1 MFGVAG
7 NGTTT
12 RFTMNNKVALET
24 KSVGGQAGSFAA
36 FGAWRGSLATMTTGK
51 LDNAVSLRQL
61 VRAIALMTLD
71 FLGVALTLKLV
82 LSIASVKL
90 FPAYGSNLLFLTVF
104 AVVATACFFLSGLY
118 GRSWR
123 YVSFEHCVFLAMI
136 IIVGL
141 VMAWIAALTMPVV
154 RAQGLALLPIAI
166 NHWALLTVVLTAM
179 RVVRRGTREWNT
191 RSRYI
196 KANPAAKAELRRTLL
211 IGPPQWAR
219 SVIKLTHSGSASS
232 IGIVGVL
239 LPKREDTMRRLAG
252 LPVLGSHDQLE
263 QAVENLDRKGLRPHC
278 VIACDDGTHLS
289 HRDMSR
295 TIHLTREL
303 GMEMCRVRD
312 PWAQLLL
319 RAPGADADQL
329 PIDALLGRNEF
340 DLDSGYITR
349 QIAGKCVLVTGA
361 GGTIGGELCWQ
372 LASFRPSRLVLL
384 DHCEYNLYMIEMRL
398 RELDPYLDIKVEIC
412 SVGDR
417 EHVRRVFETHRPVIV
432 YHAAALKHVPIVEE
446 NPCAGVQT
454 NIVGTRI
461 VADAVCEFSAKAMV
475 QVSTDKAVN
484 PAGMMGATKRVGELY
499 SQALD
504 LCGVD
509 DSDAPRFMTVR
520 FGNVLGSSGS
530 IIPLFKRQLREGKP
544 LTITHPD
551 IERFFMTVREAA
563 QLILQSSSSAL
574 EQNTQRGT
582 IFVLDMGAP
591 VRIVDLAHRMIAL
604 YGLRPGIDVPIKF
617 IGLRPGEKLYE
628 ELFDVCEE
636 QIESGITGIFEAR
649 SSPLL
654 LPYIT
659 RAIDRLSQ
667 VVISGDH
674 EEARRITHQLVKI
687 PGSSSNVECMTQVS
701 GGPRDLPNA
710 SLNAQ

>member
-1 MFGVAG
+1 MRENVAPE
-7 NGTTT
+7 
-12 RFTMNNKVALET
+12 RKD
-24 KSVGGQAGSFAA
+24 VGGQAGSLAA
-36 FGAWRGSLATMTTGK
+36 FGALPGNLAAITMGK

-61 VRAIALMTLD
+61 LRVFALMTLD
-71 FLGVALTLKLV
+71 FFGVALTLKLV
-82 LSIASVKL
+82 LSVAGIKL
-90 FPAYGSNLLFLTVF
+90 FPAYYSNLVFLAAF
-104 AVVATACFFLSGLY
+104 AIIATACFFLSGLY

-123 YVSFEHCVFLAMI
+123 YLTYSHCVFLAAI

-141 VMAWIAALTMPVV
+141 VIAWLAALTIPVV
-154 RAQGLALLPIAI
+154 RGHGLTLLPVAI
-166 NHWALLTVVLTAM
+166 NHWAVLTVLLTGM
-179 RVVRRGTREWNT
+179 RVARRGTREWGA
-191 RSRYI
+191 RSKRF
-196 KANPAAKAELRRTLL
+196 KAHAASTTEARRTLL
-211 IGPPQWAR
+211 IGPPQWA
-219 SVIKLTHSGSASS
+219 SSAIELTHSDIASS
-232 IGIVGVL
+232 IQIVGIL

-252 LPVLGSHDQLE
+252 VPVLGNHEQFE
-263 QAVENLDRKGLRPHC
+263 QAVEDLDRKGLRPHC
-278 VIACDDGTHLS
+278 VVAWDDGTHLS

-295 TIHLTREL
+295 TIHLAREL
-303 GMEMCRVRD
+303 GLEMRRVRD

-319 RAPGADADQL
+319 RAPGTDADQL
-329 PIDALLGRNEF
+329 PIDVLLGRSEF
-340 DLDSGYITR
+340 DLDREYITR

-384 DHCEYNLYMIEMRL
+384 DNSEFNLYMIEMRL
-398 RELDPYLDIKVEIC
+398 RELDPHLDIKVEIC
-412 SVGDR
+412 SVC
-417 EHVRRVFETHRPVIV
+417 EKENVRRVFRTHRPVIV

-446 NPCAGVQT
+446 NPCAGVHT

-461 VADAVCEFSAKAMV
+461 VADAVCEFSAKAMI

-509 DSDAPRFMTVR
+509 DPDAPRFMTVR
-520 FGNVLGSSGS
+520 FGIVLGSSGS
-530 IIPLFKRQLREGKP
+530 FVPLFKRQLREGKP

-551 IERFFMTVREAA
+551 IERFFMTVREAV

-574 EQNTQRGT
+574 EQDTQRGT

-604 YGLRPGIDVPIKF
+604 YGLQPEVDVPIKF

-636 QIESGITGIFEAR
+636 QVESGIAGIFEAR
-649 SSPLL
+649 SRPLL
-654 LPYIT
+654 LPVIT
-659 RAIDRLSQ
+659 AAIDRLDSI
-667 VVISGDH
+667 VTRGDH
-674 EEARRITHQLVKI
+674 EEARRLTHHLVKM
-687 PGSSSNVECMTQVS
+687 PSNPSNV
-701 GGPRDLPNA
+701 DYLPNGSGRPPDTPYA
-710 SLNAQ
+710 PMTA

>member
-1 MFGVAG
+1 MKQDV
-7 NGTTT
+7 TSE
-12 RFTMNNKVALET
+12 RKD
-24 KSVGGQAGSFAA
+24 VGGQAGSFAA
-36 FGAWRGSLATMTTGK
+36 FATLPGSLHAITMGK

-61 VRAIALMTLD
+61 VRATALMTLD
-71 FLGVALTLKLV
+71 SLGVAVTLKLV
-82 LSIASVKL
+82 LSIAGIKL
-90 FPAYGSNLLFLTVF
+90 FPSDDSNLLFMAVF
-104 AVVATACFFLSGLY
+104 AIIATTCFLLSGLY

-123 YVSFEHCVFLAMI
+123 YLSFSHCVFLAMI

-141 VMAWIAALTMPVV
+141 AIAWLAALTLPVV
-154 RAQGLALLPIAI
+154 RAHGLTLLPIAI
-166 NHWALLTVVLTAM
+166 NHWALLTVLLVAM
-179 RVVRRGTREWNT
+179 RVARRGTGEWVT
-191 RSRYI
+191 RSKHV
-196 KANPAAKAELRRTLL
+196 KARAAGRTDLRRTLL
-211 IGPPQWAR
+211 VGPPQWAR
-219 SVIKLTHSGSASS
+219 SVIKLSHSQSNSS
-232 IGIVGVL
+232 IDIVGLL
-239 LPKREDTMRRLAG
+239 LPKREDTIRRLAG
-252 LPVLGSHDQLE
+252 LPVFGSHEQLE
-263 QAVENLDRKGLRPHC
+263 QAVEELDRRGLRPHC

-295 TIHLTREL
+295 VIHLTREL
-303 GMEMCRVRD
+303 GLELCSVRD

-319 RAPGADADQL
+319 RTPEADADQL

-340 DLDSGYITR
+340 DLDHGYITR

-361 GGTIGGELCWQ
+361 GGSIGGELCWQ

-384 DHCEYNLYMIEMRL
+384 DHSEYNLYMIEMRL
-398 RELDPYLDIKVEIC
+398 RELDPHLDIRVEIG
-412 SVGDR
+412 SVCDKDY
-417 EHVRRVFETHRPVIV
+417 VRRVFATHRPVIV

-446 NPCAGVQT
+446 NPCAGVHT

-509 DSDAPRFMTVR
+509 DPDAPRFMTVR

-551 IERFFMTVREAA
+551 IERFFMTLREAA

-591 VRIVDLAHRMIAL
+591 VRIVDLAHRMIGL
-604 YGLRPGIDVPIKF
+604 YGLRPDVDVPIKF

-636 QIESGITGIFEAR
+636 QVESGITGIFEAR
-649 SSPLL
+649 SRPLL
-654 LPYIT
+654 LPFIT
-659 RAIDRLSQ
+659 RAIDRLEQ
-667 VVISGDH
+667 AVLRGDH
-674 EEARRITHQLVKI
+674 QEVSRITHHLVKL
-687 PGSSSNVECMTQVS
+687 PSSPSNVEYMPKVS
-701 GGPRDLPNA
+701 RGPRDLPNA
-710 SLNAQ
+710 PMTAG

>member
-1 MFGVAG
+1 M
-7 NGTTT
+7 
-12 RFTMNNKVALET
+12 RPIMNENVVLEGED
-24 KSVGGQAGSFAA
+24 VGEQAGSLAA
-36 FGAWRGSLATMTTGK
+36 FSAWPGSLVAVTRGK
-51 LDNAVSLRQL
+51 LDNAVSLRLL
-61 VRAIALMTLD
+61 VRLAALMTLD

-82 LSIASVKL
+82 LSIAGLKL
-90 FPAYGSNLLFLTVF
+90 FPTYDSNLMFLATF
-104 AVVATACFFLSGLY
+104 ATIATACFFLSGLY

-123 YVSFEHCVFLAMI
+123 YLSFSHCVFLAAVI
-136 IIVGL
+136 VVGL
-141 VMAWIAALTMPVV
+141 LIAWLAAITLPVV
-154 RAQGLALLPIAI
+154 RAESLALIPIAI
-166 NHWALLTVVLTAM
+166 NHWALLTVLLTAM
-179 RVVRRGTREWNT
+179 RVARRGTREWWVT
-191 RSRYI
+191 RSRHV
-196 KANPAAKAELRRTLL
+196 KARAAGKTELRRTLL
-211 IGPPQWAR
+211 IGPSQWAR
-219 SVIKLTHSGSASS
+219 SVITLSNSESASD
-232 IGIVGVL
+232 IHIVGVL
-239 LPKREDTMRRLAG
+239 LPKREDTIRRLAG

-263 QAVENLDRKGLRPHC
+263 EAVENLDRKGLRPHC

-295 TIHLTREL
+295 AIHLTREL
-303 GMEMCRVRD
+303 GLEMCRVQD
-312 PWAQLLL
+312 PWAQMLL

-329 PIDALLGRNEF
+329 PIDALLGRNEL
-340 DLDSGYITR
+340 DLDRAYVTR

-384 DHCEYNLYMIEMRL
+384 DHSEYNLYMIKMRL
-398 RELDPYLDIKVEIC
+398 RELDPYLDIRVEIC
-412 SVGDR
+412 SVCDKDN
-417 EHVRRVFETHRPVIV
+417 VRRIFETQRPVIV
-432 YHAAALKHVPIVEE
+432 YHAAALKHVPMVEE
-446 NPCAGVQT
+446 NPCAGVHT

-461 VADAVCEFSAKAMV
+461 IADAVCEFSAKAMV

-484 PAGMMGATKRVGELY
+484 PVGLMGATKRVGELY

-509 DSDAPRFMTVR
+509 DPDAPRFMTVR

-530 IIPLFKRQLREGKP
+530 IVPLFKRQLREGKP

-574 EQNTQRGT
+574 EQDTQRGT

-604 YGLRPGIDVPIKF
+604 YGLRPDVDVPIKF

-636 QIESGITGIFEAR
+636 QVESGIAGIFEAR

-654 LPYIT
+654 LPFIT
-659 RAIDRLSQ
+659 RAIDRLDQ
-667 VVISGDH
+667 VVMRGDH
-674 EEARRITHQLVKI
+674 EEARRITHHLVKI
-687 PGSSSNVECMTQVS
+687 PSNPSNVEYMSKAS
-701 GGPRDLPNA
+701 GGPRDFPTA
-710 SLNAQ
+710 PITGP

>member
-1 MFGVAG
+1 MKEDATSERKGAG
-7 NGTTT
+7 G
-12 RFTMNNKVALET
+12 E
-24 KSVGGQAGSFAA
+24 AGSRAA
-36 FGAWRGSLATMTTGK
+36 FGALPGNLHAFTMGK

-61 VRAIALMTLD
+61 MRIGALMTLD
-71 FLGVALTLKLV
+71 FFGVALTLRLV
-82 LSIASVKL
+82 LSIAGIKL
-90 FPAYGSNLLFLTVF
+90 FATSESNLLFLAVF
-104 AVVATACFFLSGLY
+104 AAIATSCFFLSGLY

-123 YVSFEHCVFLAMI
+123 YLSFSHCVFLAMI
-136 IIVGL
+136 IVVGL
-141 VMAWIAALTMPVV
+141 VIAWLAALSLPVV
-154 RAQGLALLPIAI
+154 RDQGLVLLAVAI
-166 NHWALLTVVLTAM
+166 NHWAVLTVLLVAM
-179 RVVRRGTREWNT
+179 RVARRGTAEWVSST
-191 RSRYI
+191 RRV
-196 KANPAAKAELRRTLL
+196 KARASGRTDVRRTLL
-211 IGPPQWAR
+211 IGPSQWVH
-219 SVIKLTHSGSASS
+219 SVIKFAESQSASS
-232 IGIVGVL
+232 IDIVGVL
-239 LPKREDTMRRLAG
+239 LPKGEDTIRRLAG

-263 QAVENLDRKGLRPHC
+263 QAVDELDSKGMRPHC

-295 TIHLTREL
+295 VIHLTREL
-303 GMEMCRVRD
+303 GLELGSVRD

-319 RAPGADADQL
+319 RTPEADADQL
-329 PIDALLGRNEF
+329 PIDALLGRNEY
-340 DLDSGYITR
+340 DLDHGYITR

-361 GGTIGGELCWQ
+361 GGSIGGELCWQ

-384 DHCEYNLYMIEMRL
+384 DHSEYNLYMIEMRL
-398 RELDPYLDIKVEIC
+398 RELDPHLDIKVEIC
-412 SVGDR
+412 SVCDKD
-417 EHVRRVFETHRPVIV
+417 HVRRVFATHRPVIV

-446 NPCAGVQT
+446 NPCAGVHT

-461 VADAVCEFSAKAMV
+461 VADAVCEFSARAMV

-509 DSDAPRFMTVR
+509 DPDAPRFMTVR

-551 IERFFMTVREAA
+551 IERFFMTLREAS

-591 VRIVDLAHRMIAL
+591 VRIVDLAHRMISL
-604 YGLRPGIDVPIKF
+604 YGLRPEVDVPIKF

-636 QIESGITGIFEAR
+636 QVESGITGIFEAR
-649 SSPLL
+649 SRPLP

-659 RAIDRLSQ
+659 RAIDRLGNA
-667 VVISGDH
+667 VIKGDH
-674 EEARRITHQLVKI
+674 DEASRITHHIVKM
-687 PGSSSNVECMTQVS
+687 PSSPANVEYIPS
-701 GGPRDLPNA
+701 ALRGPRDHPSA
-710 SLNAQ
+710 PMSAG

>member
-1 MFGVAG
+1 MKEDVASAAKG
-7 NGTTT
+7 
-12 RFTMNNKVALET
+12 
-24 KSVGGQAGSFAA
+24 VGGKAGSFTA
-36 FGAWRGSLATMTTGK
+36 FGTLPGSLHAITMGK

-61 VRAIALMTLD
+61 VRVAALMTLD
-71 FLGVALTLKLV
+71 SFGVALTLKLV
-82 LSIASVKL
+82 LSIAAIKL
-90 FPAYGSNLLFLTVF
+90 FATYDSNLLFLGVF
-104 AVVATACFFLSGLY
+104 AVIATTCFFLSGLY

-123 YVSFEHCVFLAMI
+123 YLSFSHCVFLAMVI
-136 IIVGL
+136 VVGL
-141 VMAWIAALTMPVV
+141 VIAWLAALALPVV
-154 RAQGLALLPIAI
+154 RAQGLALLAVAI
-166 NHWALLTVVLTAM
+166 NHWALLTVLLVAM
-179 RVVRRGTREWNT
+179 RVARRGTREWVAY
-191 RSRYI
+191 SRH
-196 KANPAAKAELRRTLL
+196 ARAHTAGRTDLRRTLL
-211 IGPPQWAR
+211 IGSPEWAR
-219 SVIKLTHSGSASS
+219 SVIKLTQTGSASS

-239 LPKREDTMRRLAG
+239 LPKREDTIRRLAG
-252 LPVLGSHDQLE
+252 MPVLGNHDQLE
-263 QAVENLDRKGLRPHC
+263 QAVDELDRKGLRPHC

-295 TIHLTREL
+295 VIHLTREL
-303 GMEMCRVRD
+303 GLELCSVRD

-319 RAPGADADQL
+319 RNHEADADQL
-329 PIDALLGRNEF
+329 PIDALLGRNEY
-340 DLDSGYITR
+340 DLDRGYITR

-361 GGTIGGELCWQ
+361 GGSIGGELCWQ

-384 DHCEYNLYMIEMRL
+384 DHSEYNLYMIEMRL
-398 RELDPYLDIKVEIC
+398 RELDPHLDIKVEIG
-412 SVGDR
+412 SVCDK
-417 EHVRRVFETHRPVIV
+417 EFVRRVFGVHRPVIV

-446 NPCAGVQT
+446 NPCAGVHT

-509 DSDAPRFMTVR
+509 DPDAPRFMTVR

-530 IIPLFKRQLREGKP
+530 IVPLFKRQLREGKP

-551 IERFFMTVREAA
+551 IERFFMTVREAS

-591 VRIVDLAHRMIAL
+591 VRIVDLAHRMIGL
-604 YGLRPGIDVPIKF
+604 YGLRPEVDVPIKF

-636 QIESGITGIFEAR
+636 QVESGIAGIFEAR
-649 SSPLL
+649 SRPLL
-654 LPYIT
+654 LPFIT
-659 RAIDRLSQ
+659 RAIDRLDHA
-667 VVISGDH
+667 VTRGDH
-674 EEARRITHQLVKI
+674 EEARRLTHHLVKL
-687 PGSSSNVECMTQVS
+687 PSTPSNVEYMPKVS
-701 GGPRDLPNA
+701 GGPRDFPSA
-710 SLNAQ
+710 PMTAG

>member
-1 MFGVAG
+1 
-7 NGTTT
+7 
-12 RFTMNNKVALET
+12 MNENVALERNDVDGQ
-24 KSVGGQAGSFAA
+24 VGRLPV
-36 FGAWRGSLATMTTGK
+36 FGAWPGSLAAFTMGK
-51 LDNAVSLRQL
+51 LDNAVSMRQL
-61 VRAIALMTLD
+61 VRVVALMTLD
-71 FLGVALTLKLV
+71 SLGVALTLKLV
-82 LSIASVKL
+82 LSIAGIKL
-90 FPAYGSNLLFLTVF
+90 FPTLGSNLLFLAAF
-104 AVVATACFFLSGLY
+104 AIIATTCFFLSGLY

-123 YVSFEHCVFLAMI
+123 YLSFSHCVFLAGI

-141 VMAWIAALTMPVV
+141 AIAWLAALSIPVV
-154 RAQGLALLPIAI
+154 RAQGLTLLPIAI
-166 NHWALLTVVLTAM
+166 NHWALVTVLLTAM
-179 RVVRRGTREWNT
+179 RVARRGSREWIT
-191 RSRYI
+191 RHRNV
-196 KANPAAKAELRRTLL
+196 KARAKGTGELRRTLL
-211 IGPPQWAR
+211 IGPPQWVR
-219 SVIKLTHSGSASS
+219 SVITLAHSESASS
-232 IGIVGVL
+232 IDIVGVL
-239 LPKREDTMRRLAG
+239 LPKREGAIRRLAG

-263 QAVENLDRKGLRPHC
+263 QAVEELDRKGLRPHC
-278 VIACDDGTHLS
+278 IIACDDGTHLS

-295 TIHLTREL
+295 TIHLSREL
-303 GMEMCRVRD
+303 GLEMCRVRD

-319 RAPGADADQL
+319 RAPGGDADQL

-340 DLDSGYITR
+340 DLDHGYITR

-361 GGTIGGELCWQ
+361 GGTIGAELCWQ

-384 DHCEYNLYMIEMRL
+384 DHSEYNLYKIEMRL
-398 RELDPYLDIKVEIC
+398 RELDPHLDIKAEIC
-412 SVGDR
+412 SVCDKDY
-417 EHVRRVFETHRPVIV
+417 VRRVFKTHRPVIV

-446 NPCAGVQT
+446 NPCAGVHT
-454 NIVGTRI
+454 NIIGTRI

-509 DSDAPRFMTVR
+509 DPDAPRFMTVR

-530 IIPLFKRQLREGKP
+530 IIPLFKRQLRDGKP

-574 EQNTQRGT
+574 EQDTQRGT

-636 QIESGITGIFEAR
+636 QVESGITGIFEAR
-649 SSPLL
+649 SCPLF
-654 LPYIT
+654 LPFIT
-659 RAIDRLSQ
+659 REIDRLDQ
-667 VVISGDH
+667 IVMRGDH
-674 EEARRITHQLVKI
+674 EEARRITHHLARI
-687 PGSSSNVECMTQVS
+687 PSGASSNEILPII
-701 GGPRDLPNA
+701 GRGPRDFPNA
-710 SLNAQ
+710 SVSA